1 MECLE
6 IVSIADAVCRSAN
19 KRTIFLRINSEG
31 VYFVQY
37 DPCVI
42 YGFRTFINRNLKRH
56 CVVGIH
62 CQKKPAI
69 RSECVWTNMFMF
81 CPVLWSEIERM
92 IKHFTVRRF
101 QSGKINCF
109 ALAGIACCVGNG
121 KCQIVGSVC
130 RKSVQH
136 DCLIW
141 AVGFHLFLQFS
152 KSIITCQSN
161 DGAAWIICHINHNFS
176 RLVCYALCHWIYAP
190 FRSLSVCGNRIVWR
204 SYLICCKN
212 LCPGKSPFLCR
223 K

>member
-1 MECLE
+1 M
-6 IVSIADAVCRSAN
+6 
-19 KRTIFLRINSEG
+19 
-31 VYFVQY
+31 QY
-37 DPCVI
+37 EFYKFHC
-42 YGFRTFINRNLKRH
+42 FHTLINRNLNGH

-62 CQKKPAI
+62 CQKKPAV
-69 RSECVWTNMFMF
+69 RGKCVCLSIF

-92 IKHFTVRRF
+92 IKHFTVRCF
-101 QSGKINCF
+101 QSGKFHCF

-130 RKSVQH
+130 RKSVQR

-161 DGAAWIICHINHNFS
+161 DGPAWIICHINHNLS
-176 RLVCYALCHWIYAP
+176 SLVCYVLCHWIYAP

-204 SYLICCKN
+204 SYLIFCCKN
-212 LCPGKSPFLCR
+212 LCHGKNPFPCR